1 MVQRVIEGVEVLF
14 RLRLQ
19 FILLRLKEVLNDG
32 VNQFIQLLLQLCQV
46 TADEGTMFELCFL
59 KKERRD
65 FLL

>member
-1 MVQRVIEGVEVLF
+1 MVQRVIEGVEVLL

-46 TADEGTMFELCFL
+46 TTDEGTMFELCFL
-59 KKERRD
+59 KIERRD